1 MKKRELLR
9 LFGATVAAAAIPRL
23 ASAAFAGHTPRG
35 PVTAKDL
42 ASLHGGE
49 TRPILDGRYFT
60 GRAGQAY
67 RAAAEIPDLLDQLYC
82 YCECE
87 QSIGHKSLKSCF
99 VDLHG
104 ANCGI
109 CQNEALLAWQLNR
122 KGWPVLKI
130 RNEVDRTYS
139 AR

>member
-1 MKKRELLR
+1 MHKRNALK
-9 LFGATVAAAAIPRL
+9 LFGVALAAAALPRL
-23 ASAAFAGHTPRG
+23 APAMLGRHTPRG
-35 PVTAKDL
+35 PVTSKDVPH
-42 ASLHGGE
+42 LHGGE

-60 GRAGQAY
+60 GRTGDAY

-87 QSIGHKSLKSCF
+87 RSVGHKSLRSCF

-109 CQNEALLAWQLNR
+109 CQQEALLAWRLSR
-122 KGWPVLKI
+122 KGRSVLEI
-130 RNEVDRTYS
+130 RNEVDRLFLT
-139 AR
+139 R